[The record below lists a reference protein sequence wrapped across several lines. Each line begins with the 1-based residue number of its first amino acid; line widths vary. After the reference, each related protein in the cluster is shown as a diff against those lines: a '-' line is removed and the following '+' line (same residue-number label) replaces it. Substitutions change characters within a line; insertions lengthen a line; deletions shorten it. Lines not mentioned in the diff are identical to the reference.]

1 MKVRDTSGREVKQE
15 EINMGAHKIIN
26 VTDPASAQDAA
37 TKAYVDDN
45 AGLWEVDGSETQLK
59 TADELDMQTK
69 KIINM
74 ADPASAQDADTK
86 AARDAA
92 ITTAGL
98 WEVDGSET
106 QLKTAD
112 EIDMQTKKII
122 NVVDPTAN
130 QDASTKKYVD
140 DNIPTVEIKIGSYV
154 GDGTDA
160 RQITTG
166 FKCGWLII
174 VGQLHTFGAGFL
186 LRTANWSIWW
196 VTSYSGNGSDHP
208 AFHASDGFTVG
219 DLIYECNLA
228 TYTYN
233 YIAFGEYA

>member
-26 VTDPASAQDAA
+26 VT
-37 TKAYVDDN
+37 
-45 AGLWEVDGSETQLK
+45 
-59 TADELDMQTK
+59 
-69 KIINM
+69 
-74 ADPASAQDADTK
+74 DPASAQDADTK

-140 DNIPTVEIKIGSYV
+140 DNAGLWEIDGSETQLKTADEIDMQTKKIINVVDPTANQDASTKKYVDDNIPTVEIKIGSYV

-166 FKCGWLII
+166 FKLGWLFIA
-174 VGQLHTFGAGFL
+174 GQFGTYAVGFL
-186 LRTANWSIWW
+186 FRSSDFVRWW
-196 VTSYSGNGSDHP
+196 AGPYGSHSGDYPIFHVT
-208 AFHASDGFTVG
+208 DGFTIG
-219 DLIYECNLA
+219 ESLYECNND